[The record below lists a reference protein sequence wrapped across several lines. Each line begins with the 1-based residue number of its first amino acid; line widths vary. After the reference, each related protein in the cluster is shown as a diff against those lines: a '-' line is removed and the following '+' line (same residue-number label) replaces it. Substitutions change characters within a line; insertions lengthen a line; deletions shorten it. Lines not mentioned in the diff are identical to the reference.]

1 MIASELVF
9 KVTSYVVF
17 LLTWGAGHF
26 RRTDTGNP
34 GPFVVGE
41 CPSRPRAQP
50 GLPIA
55 PLDRKDNMKL
65 RVKQS
70 FLVSNSAL
78 IQIIAK
84 QKKSQKMGINYS

>member
-1 MIASELVF
+1 MLFSCLHGGLATSVEQIPETLVRLSSESVRA
-9 KVTSYVVF
+9 VPAPSPACR
-17 LLTWGAGHF
+17 LLH
-26 RRTDTGNP
+26 
-34 GPFVVGE
+34 
-41 CPSRPRAQP
+41 S
-50 GLPIA
+50 
-55 PLDRKDNMKL
+55 DRKDNMKL